1 MRLYLAAGLSAWLCV
16 AVCAVASGEEQFN
29 AARTGELEKLG
40 AAIANLQK
48 ERDCLAAAQ
57 DQNAGEACRELSSAG
72 ETAQPRASGADVRA
86 KSPYPALTREQFAA
100 VKAEKMKDS
109 DSIIS
114 LLRKLRRCVSAA
126 KHGSALDAC
135 HKAAADSSR
144 PQAAQPSVLA
154 PPAPMRRSAKPGFK
168 SLKAGELERLAAE
181 FAARKRYRDCV
192 AEAKN
197 QKAGVACL
205 KAAMADA
212 GTPPPVQ
219 SGANAQPEFVRMSR
233 EQFATM
239 RKYFLAQSDDM
250 LAALQRLETCV
261 TASADKKALSGCS
274 AAHIAA
280 SRNIMSRPSPI
291 K

>member
-16 AVCAVASGEEQFN
+16 AVCAAASGGEQFK
-29 AARTGELEKLG
+29 AARMGELEKLG
-40 AAIANLQK
+40 AAIANLQQ

-72 ETAQPRASGADVRA
+72 ETAQAGASGVDVRA
-86 KSPYPALTREQFAA
+86 KSPYPALTKEQFAA
-100 VKAEKMKDS
+100 VKAEKIKDS
-109 DSIIS
+109 DSVIS
-114 LLRKLRRCVSAA
+114 LLRKLRCCVSAA
-126 KHGSALDAC
+126 KHGSALDVC

-144 PQAAQPSVLA
+144 PQAARPPVLA
-154 PPAPMRRSAKPGFK
+154 PPVPARRSAKPGFK
-168 SLKAGELERLAAE
+168 SLKEGELERIAAE
-181 FAARKRYRDCV
+181 LAGKRKYRDCV

-212 GTPPPVQ
+212 GTPPPVR

-233 EQFATM
+233 EQFETM

-250 LAALQRLETCV
+250 IATLQTLETCV
-261 TASADKKALSGCS
+261 TAAADKKALSGCLG
-274 AAHIAA
+274 AHIAA
-280 SRNIMSRPSPI
+280 ARNIMSRPSPI